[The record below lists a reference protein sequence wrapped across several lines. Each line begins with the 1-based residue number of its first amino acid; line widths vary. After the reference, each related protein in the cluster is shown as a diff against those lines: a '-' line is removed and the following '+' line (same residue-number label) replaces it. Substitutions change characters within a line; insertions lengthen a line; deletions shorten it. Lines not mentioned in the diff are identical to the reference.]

1 MPPKKYLIHF
11 RVIFLGVCMLHI
23 SIDETLYTKK
33 KKKKKKRL
41 RRWDTYLR
49 YPVEVVPILFKKCAR
64 EIKEMRA
71 AGNGGP
77 VVT

>member
-1 MPPKKYLIHF
+1 MI
-11 RVIFLGVCMLHI
+11 VCYIL
-23 SIDETLYTKK
+23 IDETLYT
-33 KKKKKKRL
+33 KKKKRL

-49 YPVEVVPILFKKCAR
+49 YSVEVVPILFKKPVR